1 MKIDARKVWE
11 EMVNPPI
18 ETVSDARFP
27 ATAPDPYL
35 MVTAELVEVDCWRD
49 EDFVVW
55 KRGVLG
61 SQSLQVSLASQR
73 SEEPVSRMTLN
84 V

>member
-1 MKIDARKVWE
+1 
-11 EMVNPPI
+11 VNPPI

-35 MVTAELVEVDCWRD
+35 MVTAELGEVDCCWRD

-61 SQSLQVSLASQR
+61 SQSVQVSLASQR
-73 SEEPVSRMTLN
+73 SDEPVSRMTLK